1 MTLLAKKEIADWIEA
16 NSAWRLEDEKLMLSL
31 KFENFSM
38 AWGFMSRV
46 ALLAEQQDHHPNWYN
61 VYSIVQIRLSS
72 HDANGITE
80 RDFALVRS
88 IDHYLANEL
97 HTDLPATP
105 ISST

>member
-46 ALLAEQQDHHPNWYN
+46 ALLAEQQDHHPEWVN
-61 VYSIVQIRLSS
+61 VYNRVDIALVT
-72 HDANGITE
+72 HDAGGITKK
-80 RDFALVRS
+80 DL
-88 IDHYLANEL
+88 DLATAITRL
-97 HTDLPATP
+97 LG
-105 ISST
+105 

>member
-46 ALLAEQQDHHPNWYN
+46 ALLAEQQDHHPEWVN
-61 VYSIVQIRLSS
+61 VYNRVDIALVT
-72 HDANGITE
+72 HDAGGITTK
-80 RDFALVRS
+80 DL
-88 IDHYLANEL
+88 DLATAITRL
-97 HTDLPATP
+97 LT
-105 ISST
+105 